1 MWFYTYSCTV
11 FNFNMTVTQHF
22 KCAFETSIYTP
33 QLRVLTGT
41 SHFKFKNG
49 GQFIKWR
56 RGDTSE
62 D

>member
-1 MWFYTYSCTV
+1 
-11 FNFNMTVTQHF
+11 MTVTQHF